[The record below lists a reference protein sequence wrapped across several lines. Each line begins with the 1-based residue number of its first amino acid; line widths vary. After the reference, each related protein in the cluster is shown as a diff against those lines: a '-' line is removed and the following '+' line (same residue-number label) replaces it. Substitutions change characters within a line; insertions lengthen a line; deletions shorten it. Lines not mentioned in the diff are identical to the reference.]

1 MARKPQN
8 YWEKRQTKLMKRIE
22 KNTEPTINEL
32 ISVYREATNNI
43 NKEIVRIYNNYGK
56 DSGLSQQALMH
67 LLNSR
72 ETKTHY
78 DNLLKVIQNNI
89 KDEDLKKKLLAKYT
103 APAYNF
109 RISRYQELQEQI
121 DLQLKIAADKELE
134 ITRIK
139 YTDTINETYN
149 RNMFDIQKGLG
160 FEFQFNAI
168 DNKTINLMLKEK
180 WVDKGN
186 FSTRIWKNNE
196 KLGEYLKTQLS
207 AASLSGKSVQKISSD
222 LAHYM
227 QVGMSQATTLVRT
240 EMNHFANEAE
250 MMAYQEL
257 DIDEYRFIATLDKVT
272 CVHCAKLDKR
282 KFKVSERKI
291 GYNYPPIHP
300 NDRCTTIA
308 VIDDEVKDDLLRR
321 AKDEDGN
328 TIFIPQD
335 MNYNQWKAQYINK
348 TSTNQQNR
356 AKISNKITYKR
367 MNQEEFIELSKKHR
381 KNITEEIR
389 KIIYKSDWDT
399 YGNTELNKFGYINSN
414 YSGAINYYRRTGNNP
429 YGDKYTK
436 QFDKTID
443 SLKQAISMNKLDENI
458 EVTRYLDLEWFEDKL
473 TKDIYRKAR
482 YNQKYDELI
491 NELSGKIV
499 PDNQFISTSATEH
512 NNMQTRKVKMLIHT
526 EKGTNAFVTENIMES
541 EIVFDN
547 SKLLIEKIKEDDDKL
562 LVIARIIKE

>member
-22 KNTEPTINEL
+22 KNTEPTINDL
-32 ISVYREATNNI
+32 ISVYREATSNI

-56 DSGLSQQALMH
+56 DSGLTQQALMH
-67 LLNSR
+67 LLNTR
-72 ETKTHY
+72 ETQTHY
-78 DNLLKVIQNNI
+78 NNLLKVIQNNI

-103 APAYNF
+103 APAYNY
-109 RISRYQELQEQI
+109 RISRFQELQDEI
-121 DLQLKIAADKELE
+121 DLQIKLAADKEIE
-134 ITRIK
+134 ITRMRYAEAIK
-139 YTDTINETYN
+139 ETYN

-160 FEFQFNAI
+160 FQFQFNAI

-257 DIDEYRFIATLDKVT
+257 DIEEYQFIATLDKVT
-272 CVHCAKLDKR
+272 CLHCAKLDKR

-291 GYNYPPIHP
+291 GFNYPPIHP

-308 VIDDEVKDDLLRR
+308 VLDDEVKEGLQRR

-335 MNYNQWKAQYINK
+335 MDYRQWKESLGILSNINKPQYIKSSEIRGNAEISK
-348 TSTNQQNR
+348 EIDK
-356 AKISNKITYKR
+356 AIKEVSNKVY
-367 MNQEEFIELSKKHR
+367 
-381 KNITEEIR
+381 
-389 KIIYKSDWDT
+389 
-399 YGNTELNKFGYINSN
+399 
-414 YSGAINYYRRTGNNP
+414 
-429 YGDKYTK
+429 
-436 QFDKTID
+436 
-443 SLKQAISMNKLDENI
+443 
-458 EVTRYLDLEWFEDKL
+458 
-473 TKDIYRKAR
+473 
-482 YNQKYDELI
+482 
-491 NELSGKIV
+491 
-499 PDNQFISTSATEH
+499 
-512 NNMQTRKVKMLIHT
+512 KMLIGT
-526 EKGTNAFVTENIMES
+526 RFEKCKENCYYDRKNDIIYVS
-541 EIVFDN
+541 EDAGMYDIIHEIGH
-547 SKLLIEKIKEDDDKL
+547 LIETKQKIMYNKTYIDIQKEGIGIVKKNEIKTIAGYPKQNGKDVLFIPERDKFL
-562 LVIARIIKE
+562 SEYQRRIYYSDINGKPYYSVYGFNTETLGDYFSEGYRYYILDKELVKKKDYKLYKFIKDLVE

>member
-22 KNTEPTINEL
+22 KNTEPTINDL
-32 ISVYREATNNI
+32 ISVYREATSNI

-56 DSGLSQQALMH
+56 DSGLTQQALMH
-67 LLNSR
+67 LLNTR
-72 ETKTHY
+72 ETQTHY

-103 APAYNF
+103 APAYNY
-109 RISRYQELQEQI
+109 RISRFQELQDEI
-121 DLQLKIAADKELE
+121 DLQIKLAADKEIE
-134 ITRIK
+134 ITRMRYAEAIK
-139 YTDTINETYN
+139 ETYN

-160 FEFQFNAI
+160 FQFQFNAI

-257 DIDEYRFIATLDKVT
+257 DIEEYQFIATLDKVT
-272 CVHCAKLDKR
+272 CMHCAKLDKR

-291 GYNYPPIHP
+291 GFNYPPIHP

-308 VIDDEVKDDLLRR
+308 VLDDDVKDELQRR

-335 MNYNQWKAQYINK
+335 MNYKQWKESLGILSEINKPQYIKSSEIRGNAEISK
-348 TSTNQQNR
+348 EIDK
-356 AKISNKITYKR
+356 AIKEVSNKVY
-367 MNQEEFIELSKKHR
+367 
-381 KNITEEIR
+381 
-389 KIIYKSDWDT
+389 
-399 YGNTELNKFGYINSN
+399 
-414 YSGAINYYRRTGNNP
+414 
-429 YGDKYTK
+429 
-436 QFDKTID
+436 
-443 SLKQAISMNKLDENI
+443 
-458 EVTRYLDLEWFEDKL
+458 
-473 TKDIYRKAR
+473 
-482 YNQKYDELI
+482 
-491 NELSGKIV
+491 
-499 PDNQFISTSATEH
+499 
-512 NNMQTRKVKMLIHT
+512 KMLIGT
-526 EKGTNAFVTENIMES
+526 RFEKCKENCYYDRKNDIIYVS
-541 EIVFDN
+541 EDAGMYDIIHEIGH
-547 SKLLIEKIKEDDDKL
+547 LIETKQKIMYNKTYIDIQKEGIGIVKKNEIKTIAGYPKQNGKDVLFIPERDKFL
-562 LVIARIIKE
+562 SEYQRRIYYSDINGKPYYSVYGFNTETLGDYFSEGYRYYILDKELVKKKDYKLYKFIKDLVE

>member
-22 KNTEPTINEL
+22 KNTEPTINDL
-32 ISVYREATNNI
+32 ISVYREATSNI

-56 DSGLSQQALMH
+56 DSGLTQQALMH
-67 LLNSR
+67 LLNTR
-72 ETKTHY
+72 ETQTHY

-103 APAYNF
+103 APAYNY
-109 RISRYQELQEQI
+109 RISRFQELQDEI
-121 DLQLKIAADKELE
+121 DLQIKLAADKEIE
-134 ITRIK
+134 ITRMRYAEAIK
-139 YTDTINETYN
+139 ETYN

-160 FEFQFNAI
+160 FQFQFNAI

-257 DIDEYRFIATLDKVT
+257 DIEEYQFIATLDKVT
-272 CVHCAKLDKR
+272 CMHCAKLDKR

-291 GYNYPPIHP
+291 GFNYPPIHP

-308 VIDDEVKDDLLRR
+308 VLDDEVKEGLQRR

-335 MNYNQWKAQYINK
+335 MDYRQWKESLGILSNINKPQYIKSSEIRGNAEISK
-348 TSTNQQNR
+348 EIDK
-356 AKISNKITYKR
+356 AIKEVSNKVY
-367 MNQEEFIELSKKHR
+367 
-381 KNITEEIR
+381 
-389 KIIYKSDWDT
+389 
-399 YGNTELNKFGYINSN
+399 
-414 YSGAINYYRRTGNNP
+414 
-429 YGDKYTK
+429 
-436 QFDKTID
+436 
-443 SLKQAISMNKLDENI
+443 
-458 EVTRYLDLEWFEDKL
+458 
-473 TKDIYRKAR
+473 
-482 YNQKYDELI
+482 
-491 NELSGKIV
+491 
-499 PDNQFISTSATEH
+499 
-512 NNMQTRKVKMLIHT
+512 KMLIGT
-526 EKGTNAFVTENIMES
+526 RFEKCKENCYYDRKNDIIYVS
-541 EIVFDN
+541 EDAGMYDIIHEIGH
-547 SKLLIEKIKEDDDKL
+547 LIETKQKIMYNKTYIDIQKEGIGIVKKNEIKTIAGYPKQNGKDVLFIPERDKFL
-562 LVIARIIKE
+562 SEYQRRIYYSDINGKPYYSVYGFNTETLGDYFSEGYRYYILDKELVKKKDYKLYKFIKDLVE